1 MNALKQTWHMSC
13 FVCVACQQP
22 IGNSMFHM
30 EDGQPYCEKGTNGK
44 ERISCQQT
52 HCQCFHTDYYNMFGT
67 NCHGCDFP
75 IEAGDKFLEALGF
88 TWHDTCF
95 VCAVGGAQPVWPA
108 PTNTAGMLR
117 RDLGTLIG
125 TLCVFF
131 LSGLLHKSGRSGLL
145 LQERQTLV
153 QEARPHR

>member
-30 EDGQPYCEKGTNGK
+30 EDGKPYCEKGTSGK
-44 ERISCQQT
+44 KRKAAVVKKHTLMFSA
-52 HCQCFHTDYYNMFGT
+52 HTDYYSLFGT

-95 VCAVGGAQPVWPA
+95 VCAVGGAA
-108 PTNTAGMLR
+108 PDTHTH
-117 RDLGTLIG
+117 
-125 TLCVFF
+125 CV
-131 LSGLLHKSGRSGLL
+131 
-145 LQERQTLV
+145 
-153 QEARPHR
+153 ACI